1 VLIAWIVAAV
11 VVVALL
17 LWPVTPRTIGRFLRR
32 LVADVRVLSRA
43 KRNRMDFYRYALRRP
58 QLVAAVGMYEL
69 SLLLENSV
77 EPRVKY
83 LASVKASSLTGC
95 PF

>member
-1 VLIAWIVAAV
+1 
-11 VVVALL
+11 
-17 LWPVTPRTIGRFLRR
+17 
-32 LVADVRVLSRA
+32 
-43 KRNRMDFYRYALRRP
+43 MDFYRYALRRP